1 MTQLSL
7 FRETGRQGRR
17 PDPADAGAPP
27 GGRHRRGERAHLGG
41 AAAEDSVARH
51 YARRGREIAER
62 RWRGTGGE
70 IDLVACDG
78 DGLIFVEVKRARTTS
93 EAACRL
99 TERQIARIVSAASE
113 YLGRMPLGQLTP
125 VRFDLA
131 LVDGAGHVEVVEN
144 AFGA

>member
-1 MTQLSL
+1 M
-7 FRETGRQGRR
+7 FCDTGRQDRR
-17 PDPADAGAPP
+17 GDRADAAAAL
-27 GGRHRRGERAHLGG
+27 GGKRRRGERAHLGG

-51 YARRGREIAER
+51 YARCGREVTER

-70 IDLVACDG
+70 IDLVTRDG
-78 DGLIFVEVKRARTTS
+78 DGLIFVEVKRARTLS
-93 EAACRL
+93 EAGCRL

-113 YLGRMPLGQLTP
+113 YLGRMPQGQLTP

-131 LVDGAGHVEVVEN
+131 LVDGAGRVEVVEN

>member
-7 FRETGRQGRR
+7 FCETGRRSRR
-17 PDPADAGAPP
+17 ADQADARAAL
-27 GGRHRRGERAHLGG
+27 GGKRRRGERAHLGG

-51 YARRGREIAER
+51 YARCGREVTER
-62 RWRGTGGE
+62 RWRGTSGE
-70 IDLVACDG
+70 IDLVTRDG
-78 DGLIFVEVKRARTTS
+78 DGLIFVEVKRARTLS

-131 LVDGAGHVEVVEN
+131 LVDGAGRVEVVEN

>member
-1 MTQLSL
+1 MTQPRL

-17 PDPADAGAPP
+17 ADPPDAGAQP

-51 YARRGREIAER
+51 YARRGREITER
-62 RWRGTGGE
+62 RWRGTAGE
-70 IDLVACDG
+70 IDLVTRDG
-78 DGLIFVEVKRARTTS
+78 DGLIFVEVKRARTLS

-99 TERQIARIVSAASE
+99 TERQVARIVSAASE

-131 LVDGAGHVEVVEN
+131 LVDGAGYVEVVEN